1 MPGGKLYVDR
11 SDAGRQLAAAVKQL
25 ALVRPVVYGLPR
37 GGVPVA
43 AEVAAAL
50 GAPLDLVLVR
60 KIGAPHQ
67 PELAVAAVVDGATP
81 ELLVNRE
88 IAAETGADD
97 KYLAAMQ
104 AQALREIERRRTVYL
119 AGRDATSPAGRDAIL
134 VDDGVATG
142 ASILVAAR
150 ALARRGARRV
160 IIATPVAPPETM
172 RQLEAAVDQ
181 VVCLMQPQWFPGLGA
196 FYTDFHQLEDREVV
210 AFLEAAKRAGA
221 PRDS

>member
-1 MPGGKLYVDR
+1 MPEGKLYVDR

-134 VDDGVATG
+134 VDDSVATG
-142 ASILVAAR
+142 ARSWSRHARWRGAAR
-150 ALARRGARRV
+150 AA
-160 IIATPVAPPETM
+160 
-172 RQLEAAVDQ
+172 
-181 VVCLMQPQWFPGLGA
+181 
-196 FYTDFHQLEDREVV
+196 
-210 AFLEAAKRAGA
+210 
-221 PRDS
+221 